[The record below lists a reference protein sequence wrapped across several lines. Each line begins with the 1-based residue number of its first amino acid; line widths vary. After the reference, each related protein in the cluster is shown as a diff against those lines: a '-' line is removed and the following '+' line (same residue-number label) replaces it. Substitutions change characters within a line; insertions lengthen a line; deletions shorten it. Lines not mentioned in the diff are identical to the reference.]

1 METQTRG
8 RAVTCSRGEK
18 RPGKKRPRHE
28 HLAKRKRVEGED
40 EDDGSIPVPGSPGA
54 ATGVITPSTASEHP
68 FEADPRDHAET
79 PFQAYR
85 DIAPLLRALAQRLYG
100 SVVGDAND
108 DADGGVAAASRQLRI
123 YDPYFCEG
131 SMVAYL
137 ARLGFTNVYNRNED
151 FYGVVAAGRV
161 PDFDVL
167 VTNPPFSGDHMERI
181 VRWAE
186 GCGRPWLLLMPDF
199 VANKPYYHAFRH
211 RCTSTSAAS
220 GKPVYIGPTRQA
232 YVFAAPLHTPDGVTP
247 LVGQRPATAV
257 VPAGLKRRAAD
268 KNEDD
273 ENEDDE
279 GEGAGKV
286 QVLPAGCF
294 QCVWFVHL
302 GEAHAEAVL
311 ARWHEEHSAA
321 EAEATIASEARLL
334 PQLTIARRPTPA
346 ERRWRKK
353 QRRLLAEGRPTSD
366 AGGDHA
372 PMITSGVGHQGA
384 GEGSSSAS
392 GGRRGLL
399 QPMAVRP
406 DESGGVG
413 RGHQRAAQKKGRG
426 GRTGGGVGGPRA
438 KAHQT

>member
-1 METQTRG
+1 METHARG
-8 RAVTCSRGEK
+8 RAVPGSRGEK
-18 RPGKKRPRHE
+18 RPGKKRPRHG
-28 HLAKRKRVEGED
+28 HLAKRKRVEDVD
-40 EDDGSIPVPGSPGA
+40 EDDGSIPVLVQQGSPPGA
-54 ATGVITPSTASEHP
+54 AACVITPSTASAHP

-100 SVVGDAND
+100 SVVSDASD
-108 DADGGVAAASRQLRI
+108 DDTDGTTLVAAASRQLRI
-123 YDPYFCEG
+123 YDPYYCEG

-151 FYGVVAAGRV
+151 FYAVVAAGRV

-211 RCTSTSAAS
+211 RCTSASA
-220 GKPVYIGPTRQA
+220 KPVYLGPTRQA

-257 VPAGLKRRAAD
+257 VPAGVKKKAAD

-273 ENEDDE
+273 DNDNEYDE
-279 GEGAGKV
+279 GEGEGKV

-321 EAEATIASEARLL
+321 GAEATIASEARLL

-353 QRRLLAEGRPTSD
+353 QRRLLAEGRPSSD
-366 AGGDHA
+366 ADGRDHQA
-372 PMITSGVGHQGA
+372 IA
-384 GEGSSSAS
+384 GEGRTS

-399 QPMAVRP
+399 QPVAARSG
-406 DESGGVG
+406 ESGGVG

-426 GRTGGGVGGPRA
+426 ASGGASGPRA
-438 KAHQT
+438 KRTT

>member
-1 METQTRG
+1 
-8 RAVTCSRGEK
+8 
-18 RPGKKRPRHE
+18 
-28 HLAKRKRVEGED
+28 
-40 EDDGSIPVPGSPGA
+40 
-54 ATGVITPSTASEHP
+54 VITPSTASAHP

-100 SVVGDAND
+100 SVVSGANHD
-108 DADGGVAAASRQLRI
+108 DDTGGTTLAAASRQLRI
-123 YDPYFCEG
+123 YDPYYCEG

-151 FYGVVAAGRV
+151 FYAVVAAGRV

-211 RCTSTSAAS
+211 RCTSAS
-220 GKPVYIGPTRQA
+220 GKPVYLGPTRQA

-257 VPAGLKRRAAD
+257 VPAGVKKRAAD
-268 KNEDD
+268 NNED
-273 ENEDDE
+273 EDDE
-279 GEGAGKV
+279 GEGEGKV

-311 ARWHEEHSAA
+311 ARWHEEQHSAA
-321 EAEATIASEARLL
+321 GAEATIASEARLL

-366 AGGDHA
+366 ADGGDQA
-372 PMITSGVGHQGA
+372 IA
-384 GEGSSSAS
+384 GEGSTS

-399 QPMAVRP
+399 QPVAARSG
-406 DESGGVG
+406 ESGGVG
-413 RGHQRAAQKKGRG
+413 RGHQRAAPKKGRG
-426 GRTGGGVGGPRA
+426 GRASGGASGPR
-438 KAHQT
+438 TT